1 LPTKPSHIKQIGWGT
16 TESTDHFYS
25 LSALSTYILIDSSRD
40 PFLFLSRV
48 AMRIQTIAAA
58 AVLAMKM
65 PHASF
70 ASFSTDVGDLGGFD
84 GFVFQGTADNYLG
97 ECF

>member
-1 LPTKPSHIKQIGWGT
+1 
-16 TESTDHFYS
+16 
-25 LSALSTYILIDSSRD
+25 
-40 PFLFLSRV
+40 
-48 AMRIQTIAAA
+48 MRIQTIAA

-70 ASFSTDVGDLGGFD
+70 ASFATDVGDLGGFD